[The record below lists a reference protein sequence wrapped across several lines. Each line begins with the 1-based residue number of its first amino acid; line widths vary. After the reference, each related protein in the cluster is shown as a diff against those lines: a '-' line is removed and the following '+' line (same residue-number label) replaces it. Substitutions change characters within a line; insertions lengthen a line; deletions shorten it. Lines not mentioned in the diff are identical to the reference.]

1 MNPSLVLTGYVGK
14 YPQLGPSKES
24 GVTVPRYHAIAE
36 VCEPSASRSRL
47 RDGFV
52 IPLYTRGIS
61 QTVRHQLVVLARDQR
76 RLRFPRRGDL
86 VEVQGRPEI
95 LRLQTSAGAGRE
107 IHQIVVERLRVLQ
120 PDPVLDRSILLT
132 GYLGNRPEI
141 RLTRERSFTA
151 TWKNRVAEMTESCEV
166 RTRAREYMVIPL
178 YTHWYSQT
186 QRHRLVVWSSDQI
199 CHRNIG
205 FLRQG
210 DLVKVKG
217 RAEVYRYEAGGTTH
231 ELRQIV
237 VERIRVLKR
246 RNRPPEIP

>member
-1 MNPSLVLTGYVGK
+1 
-14 YPQLGPSKES
+14 
-24 GVTVPRYHAIAE
+24 
-36 VCEPSASRSRL
+36 
-47 RDGFV
+47 
-52 IPLYTRGIS
+52 
-61 QTVRHQLVVLARDQR
+61 
-76 RLRFPRRGDL
+76 
-86 VEVQGRPEI
+86 VQGRPEI
-95 LRLQTSAGAGRE
+95 LRYRDRDGAIRL
-107 IHQIVVERLRVLQ
+107 IRQVIVERLRVLECGTALNRTI
-120 PDPVLDRSILLT
+120 VLT

-141 RLTRERSFTA
+141 RLTRERDITV
-151 TWKNRVAEMTESCEV
+151 TWENTVAETTESYEV
-166 RTRAREYMVIPL
+166 RTRAREFMVIPL
-178 YTHWYSQT
+178 YTHYHRQT

-217 RAEVYRYEAGGTTH
+217 RPEVYTFEAQGTKH